1 MLFLYFYSFN
11 CFYIIFF
18 LVETKPMKMFDR
30 TANLANNKVI
40 NYQCFPME
48 KWLVLIGIAPG
59 DRIFVQMS
67 AKDHI
72 MAGQS
77 TFLIEPF
84 ETAVMLVRFHL
95 EQTFCYIKLQ
105 NCICYSCN
113 GSYNEWST
121 CTFNT
126 REDPIK
132 LPSFDLKSLA
142 SYVYS
147 FSSLL
152 PSYAI
157 NILFMLLRLFLLFLC
172 S

>member
-1 MLFLYFYSFN
+1 M
-11 CFYIIFF
+11 
-18 LVETKPMKMFDR
+18 
-30 TANLANNKVI
+30 AA
-40 NYQCFPME
+40 
-48 KWLVLIGIAPG
+48 LIGIAPG
-59 DRIFVQMS
+59 DRIFVQMG

-77 TFLIEPF
+77 TFLTEPS
-84 ETAVMLVRFHL
+84 ETAMMLVRFHL
-95 EQTFCYIKLQ
+95 EQTLCYIKLQ

-142 SYVYS
+142 LDVNS
-147 FSSLL
+147 FSSPL